1 MADIMFN
8 CGRYTIAAALPNR
21 SYNLVFDIEPFVHG
35 TGATQLFND
44 FPGWEAT
51 MSQEIKDGL
60 RRSIMNF
67 VVTGDPNDRDGKGI
81 RWPVFG
87 SAGNGLR
94 MGGWN
99 TTVFDAAQDKEVCEW
114 WTKALMLS

>member
-1 MADIMFN
+1 
-8 CGRYTIAAALPNR
+8 
-21 SYNLVFDIEPFVHG
+21 
-35 TGATQLFND
+35 
-44 FPGWEAT
+44 

-67 VVTGDPNDRDGKGI
+67 VVTGDPNDRDGNGI

-94 MGGWN
+94 IGGWN

-114 WTKALMLS
+114 WTKALMLA